1 MQNLVVVSHTIC
13 AHVGG
18 PKNSGGR
25 WSSAPLGGGER
36 VADDLETF
44 LTFGL
49 NTMQNL
55 VYVTR
60 TVASMYIQFPNN
72 KKCRSFFSA
81 QLSITV

>member
-1 MQNLVVVSHTIC
+1 MEL
-13 AHVGG
+13 
-18 PKNSGGR
+18 R
-25 WSSAPLGGGER
+25 PLGGGER

-60 TVASMYIQFPNN
+60 TVARM
-72 KKCRSFFSA
+72 
-81 QLSITV
+81 

>member
-1 MQNLVVVSHTIC
+1 VVKRVKNFLTYSLITMQNLVVVSHTIC

-18 PKNSGGR
+18 PKILGDDG
-25 WSSAPLGGGER
+25 APPPWGGER

-60 TVASMYIQFPNN
+60 TVARM
-72 KKCRSFFSA
+72 
-81 QLSITV
+81 